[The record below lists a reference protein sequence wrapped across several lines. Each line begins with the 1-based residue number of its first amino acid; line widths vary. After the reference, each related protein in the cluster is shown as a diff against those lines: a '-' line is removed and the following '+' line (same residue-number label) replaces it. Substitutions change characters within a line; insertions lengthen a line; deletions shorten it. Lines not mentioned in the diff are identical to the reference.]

1 MSTRFARAVPIVLA
15 MLTCACASVP
25 GARESRVDRSR
36 ELVSIA
42 KEPHLR
48 IDQYIDIA
56 ALAQMPGI
64 ALPQV
69 RIDEGAHGAQ
79 ISDMQ
84 AQLVAN
90 NAARA
95 LCRELSRYAV
105 LKADADGAVLDP
117 ELVVSAIMPTSGAA
131 SGVSSVIGF
140 FVPGPFRLPAGLGGL
155 AIDAQLV
162 AGSGEAVAVMR
173 WARGANAVT
182 NDAKVSSI
190 GDAWQLADK
199 FGSEFARALLDTDL
213 KKTGL
218 QRAKVDSETAKA
230 NRALCAERFGTV
242 NLAGRGASIFL
253 PLSPEAID
261 PGPPAAAQPS
271 KEPLDEVLRSPL

>member
-1 MSTRFARAVPIVLA
+1 MPTCLARAVPIVLA
-15 MLTCACASVP
+15 MLSCACASVP
-25 GARESRVDRSR
+25 GARQSRVDNSH
-36 ELVSIA
+36 ELLSVA
-42 KEPHLR
+42 RQPHLR
-48 IDQYIDIA
+48 IDQYIDAA
-56 ALAQMPGI
+56 ALAQTPDI
-64 ALPQV
+64 ALPQA
-69 RIDEGAHGAQ
+69 RLDEGAYGKQ
-79 ISDMQ
+79 ISDTQ

-105 LKADADGAVLDP
+105 LKADDGDAALAP

-131 SGVSSVIGF
+131 SGASSVIGI

-162 AGSGEAVAVMR
+162 DSNGKTVAVMR

-213 KKTGL
+213 KKAGL
-218 QRAKVDSETAKA
+218 QRAKVDAETAKA
-230 NRALCAERFGTV
+230 NRALCDERFGTV

-253 PLSPEAID
+253 PLAPEAID
-261 PGPPAAAQPS
+261 PGPPQATLKPEATQ
-271 KEPLDEVLRSPL
+271 